1 MATTRAA
8 NGHHRSRLALR
19 RRDRTHHL
27 GMAAGRGSHSA
38 AVSNR
43 SWTTAEAAAARTAP
57 ADLGQ
62 DTRPQPA
69 ARGVANDYLARGNRG
84 SSRFARRRVRPAHR
98 DNSLS
103 ELRAEE
109 WLLIEWPEDET
120 EPTKYWFSTLPE
132 DTAFDR
138 LVD

>member
-1 MATTRAA
+1 MSEDLTELR
-8 NGHHRSRLALR
+8 RLPPGFDLR

-43 SWTTAEAAAARTAP
+43 SWTTADAAAVRTAP

-84 SSRFARRRVRPAHR
+84 LALLALCPAEGAAGASR
-98 DNSLS
+98 
-103 ELRAEE
+103 
-109 WLLIEWPEDET
+109 
-120 EPTKYWFSTLPE
+120 
-132 DTAFDR
+132 
-138 LVD
+138 

>member
-1 MATTRAA
+1 MATTR
-8 NGHHRSRLALR
+8 GCERTSPLSTC
-19 RRDRTHHL
+19 RDRTHHL

-43 SWTTAEAAAARTAP
+43 SWTAADAAAARTAR

-84 SSRFARRRVRPAHR
+84 LALLALCPAKGAAGASR
-98 DNSLS
+98 
-103 ELRAEE
+103 
-109 WLLIEWPEDET
+109 
-120 EPTKYWFSTLPE
+120 
-132 DTAFDR
+132 
-138 LVD
+138 

>member
-1 MATTRAA
+1 MATTR
-8 NGHHRSRLALR
+8 GCERHHRSRLALR

-27 GMAAGRGSHSA
+27 GVAAGRGSRAA

-43 SWTTAEAAAARTAP
+43 SWTTADAAAARTAP

-84 SSRFARRRVRPAHR
+84 LALLAFCPAEGTAGASR
-98 DNSLS
+98 
-103 ELRAEE
+103 
-109 WLLIEWPEDET
+109 
-120 EPTKYWFSTLPE
+120 
-132 DTAFDR
+132 
-138 LVD
+138 

>member
-1 MATTRAA
+1 MIKPVAGYRPLAYLPRKLSKQSGPPQ

-43 SWTTAEAAAARTAP
+43 SWTTADAAAARTAP

-69 ARGVANDYLARGNRG
+69 ARVVANDYLARGNRG
-84 SSRFARRRVRPAHR
+84 
-98 DNSLS
+98 
-103 ELRAEE
+103 
-109 WLLIEWPEDET
+109 
-120 EPTKYWFSTLPE
+120 
-132 DTAFDR
+132 
-138 LVD
+138 